1 MTHRDDLASEIA
13 EYFDRLWPLMRS
25 ITGKGVRETHDILGE
40 LVPLERHEI
49 PSGTKVLD
57 WTVPTEWVVR
67 EAYVVDPSG
76 RRLLDIAD
84 NTLHVVNYS
93 ISFRGTLSRA
103 ELDEHLH
110 SLPDQPDAIP
120 YLTSYYTP
128 YWGFCLPHRLR
139 QSLLE
144 GDYTVVVDT
153 DHIQGSLTISDSV
166 LPGDQP
172 DEVLLSTYT
181 CHPSM
186 ANNELSGPLVTAFL
200 YKRLAAWPRRRLTYR
215 FVFLPETIGSIT
227 YLSMHGAELRERLRA
242 GYVLT
247 CIGNDQ
253 PFTLKRSRR
262 GDTLADRAAEYILRQ
277 REDTRFVDFFPD
289 GGSDERQYCSPG
301 FNLPVASIM
310 RSMYATYPEY
320 HTSLDNKAFVDFDAM
335 ADAVLTCEEVMR
347 TIEQTASYRNLLP
360 FGEPQL
366 GRRGLYLGLGAQ
378 KAKSDLQSAVMWTLS
393 YSDGANDLLEIARRS
408 GISVARLA
416 DAAAR
421 LVSAG
426 LIEGCEL

>member
-1 MTHRDDLASEIA
+1 LTYRDDLASEIA

-57 WTVPTEWVVR
+57 WTVPAEWVVR
-67 EAYVVDPSG
+67 EAYVVEPSG

-84 NTLHVVNYS
+84 NTLNVVNYS
-93 ISFRGTLSRA
+93 TSFRGTLSRA
-103 ELDEHLH
+103 ELDKHLH

-120 YLTSYYTP
+120 YLTSYYNP

-139 QSLLE
+139 QSLPE
-144 GDYTVVVDT
+144 GDYKVVVDT

-227 YLSMHGAELRERLRA
+227 YLSMHGAEFRERLRA

-262 GDTLADRAAEYILRQ
+262 GDTVADRAAEYILGQ
-277 REDTRFVDFFPD
+277 REGTRFVDFFPD

-378 KAKSDLQSAVMWTLS
+378 KTKSDLQSAVMWTLS

-421 LVSAG
+421 LVRAG